1 MSEIHIYRTADPIG
15 AALPKPLIEV
25 DQRQR
30 RKLKRFVCG
39 LCESDLCTLNE
50 GFCGAYGGVDPC
62 SAEARRKK
70 ISGALLDGRTKEGR
84 AARQG
89 AAA

>member
-1 MSEIHIYRTADPIG
+1 MSEIHIYRTVDAIG
-15 AALPKPLIEV
+15 AALPKPLIQV
-25 DQRQR
+25 DKRQR
-30 RKLKRFVCG
+30 RKLKRFVCC
-39 LCESDLCTLNE
+39 LCESDLCTLND
-50 GFCGAYGGVDPC
+50 GFCGVYGGGDPC
-62 SAEARRKK
+62 SEEARLKK